1 MVAGNTDPAGL
12 LRSGQAVRSQR
23 LGSGRTLMLAGTDT
37 LLAIADSADDGDIV
51 SQAVLSAL
59 GSACGLPGLEILFPA
74 DGPDA
79 LRDNSLVLLSQTV
92 TTLRRRELD
101 RVINVSVN
109 LHLAAWREVAD
120 QWREMA
126 GMLASALQIPVDSV
140 GLSVSDVPEGMD
152 NNCAYAFAILFCQRR
167 GSLSDPVRMDSK
179 ARTQTVSA
187 GPAPAGQP
195 VQTRLEVDQTEDIL
209 DDPTLPKRAREFEQ
223 AVRSGLHPLPRA
235 ATPEPGS
242 TLYIYSD
249 GASRGNPGK
258 AATGFV
264 VMDAAGMLVHEGGSR
279 LEDCTNNQA
288 EYLAIIEALSWVE
301 GQLGHDYKLECR
313 LDSELVVKQLRGEYK
328 VRHEDLKPL
337 SMKALNLLMFFTAFE
352 LRHVP
357 RAENKRADALANEV
371 LDRG

>member
-1 MVAGNTDPAGL
+1 MVAGNPDDAGM

-23 LGSGRTLMLAGTDT
+23 LGSGRTLILAGTDT
-37 LLAIADSADDGDIV
+37 LLAIAKSADDGDIV

-74 DGPDA
+74 DGPDS

-92 TTLRRRELD
+92 TSLRRRELD
-101 RVINVSVN
+101 RVINVSIT

-126 GMLASALQIPVDSV
+126 GMLASALQISVDSV
-140 GLSVSDVPEGMD
+140 GLSVSAVPEGMD
-152 NNCAYAFAILFCQRR
+152 NDCAYAFAILFCQRR
-167 GSLSDPVRMDSK
+167 TSLSDPIRTGSTAQ
-179 ARTQTVSA
+179 ARTSA
-187 GPAPAGQP
+187 PRPGPAGQP
-195 VQTRLEVDQTEDIL
+195 VQTRIEVNENEDIL

-235 ATPEPGS
+235 AAPEPGS

-264 VMDAAGMLVHEGGSR
+264 IMDSAGMLVHEGGSR

-301 GQLGHDYKLECR
+301 SQLGHDYNLECR
-313 LDSELVVKQLRGEYK
+313 LDSELVVRQLRGEYK
-328 VRHEDLKPL
+328 VKNEDLKPL
-337 SMKALNLLMFFTAFE
+337 SMKAMNLLMFFSAFE
-352 LRHVP
+352 LKHVP

-371 LDRG
+371 LDRS